1 VRGEFLSA
9 FIIGVGLT
17 QIKSHWDADSAT
29 LAHKAIMEAL
39 RDANLEP
46 RDIEGIITTPQGYF
60 TDAKDIDRFAPQR
73 MGEYLNID
81 ARVQVAVDIG
91 GMSSLA
97 AVKYGVY
104 EVLLEKCRTLL
115 IYASEK
121 LVAREDFN
129 ISRHMYLTYLVN
141 GLFGPYDSRYGVTR
155 AVPYYAMATQ
165 RYMYEYNVN
174 KEDIAH
180 LPVVLRENASLN
192 PRAQFR
198 EPITV
203 EDVLNSKP
211 VCPPLNLLECCPV
224 SEGGA
229 AIIISDQS
237 TARDLGRD
245 DCYIAGIGE
254 AHDPTSFFPVYQSVT
269 EIPSLRRATQEA
281 LRQAQVDLKD
291 VDVAE
296 VYGPFSGTELMVYEE
311 LGFYER
317 GKAAE
322 AVVEGRTRI
331 GGDTPINPSGGRL
344 SLGHP
349 PYVTPLAEIYEIVT
363 QLRGEA
369 GRRQVQDAEIGLV
382 HAEHGMM
389 NGNMVAVIKR
399 R

>member
-1 VRGEFLSA
+1 MKI

-17 QIKSHWDADSAT
+17 EIKSHWNADSAT
-29 LAHKAIMEAL
+29 LAQRAVWEAL
-39 RDANLEP
+39 NDANLEP
-46 RDIEGIITTPQGYF
+46 REIGGIITTPQGYF

-81 ARVQVAVDIG
+81 ARVQVSVDIG

-104 EVLLEKCRTLL
+104 EILLEKCGTLL

-121 LVAREDFN
+121 LVTREAFN
-129 ISRHMYLTYLVN
+129 ISRHMYLTHIVN
-141 GLFGPYDSRYGVTR
+141 GLFGPYDCRYGITR
-155 AVPYYAMATQ
+155 AVPYYAMAAQ
-165 RYMYEYNVN
+165 RYMYECGV
-174 KEDIAH
+174 KREDMAH
-180 LPVVLRENASLN
+180 LPVVLRENAALN

-211 VCPPLNLLECCPV
+211 VCPPLNLLDCCPV

-229 AIIISDQS
+229 ALIIADQN
-237 TARDLGRD
+237 TAKDLGRD

-254 AHDPTSFFPVYQSVT
+254 VHDPTSFFPVYQSVT
-269 EIPSLRRATQEA
+269 EIPSLRRATREA
-281 LRQAQVDLKD
+281 LKQAQVELKD

-322 AVVEGRTRI
+322 AVVEGRTKVS
-331 GGDTPINPSGGRL
+331 GDTPINPSGGRL

-369 GRRQVQDAEIGLV
+369 GRRQVRDAEIGLV

-389 NGNMVAVIKR
+389 NGNMVVIIKR